1 MDFPITCPV
10 VELDKDILP
19 KLRSFVGWV
28 QLGIFQ
34 EASSCFERWLRGHE
48 HHFCVFMEY
57 TEMLLMQ
64 ESYSTF
70 STTVDKFQLESLP
83 QCRDTDRVD
92 LEHLLRLMK
101 TLAGTLLDGITQ
113 EKLSEAL
120 EFWDSMES
128 TYSVN
133 SHRGVNIIQVY
144 AIEMYMRII
153 TAALRSNQLE
163 VPKKYF
169 GVPFQLPPMPCPCS
183 GCWYKYLITNRLH
196 REALTF
202 QSIVLSDL
210 SAKAAMEAFMR
221 NDLFATM
228 VDKNEA
234 KNMALWRVV
243 MELDTSNKIC
253 EYLLKKQPRLLSL
266 AEAYL
271 DVSIF
276 FKGVLSR
283 KGALVAIN
291 RGRPLL
297 RLKELEELVNQ
308 RRSDHRSNSH

>member
-1 MDFPITCPV
+1 MDFPIARPV
-10 VELDKDILP
+10 VDLDKDILA
-19 KLRSFVGWV
+19 KLRSFLGWV
-28 QLGIFQ
+28 HLGLFE
-34 EASSCFERWLRGHE
+34 EASRRFERWLRGHE
-48 HHFCVFMEY
+48 HHVCVFMEY

-64 ESYSTF
+64 GLYSTF

-92 LEHLLRLMK
+92 LEHLVRLMK
-101 TLAGTLLDGITQ
+101 ILAGTLLDGITQ

-120 EFWDSMES
+120 GFWNSMKS

-133 SHRGVNIIQVY
+133 SRRGVSIIQVY
-144 AIEMYMRII
+144 AIEVYMRII
-153 TAALRSNQLE
+153 TAASRSNQLE
-163 VPKKYF
+163 VEEKYF
-169 GVPFQLPPMPCPCS
+169 DVPFQLPPIPCPCS
-183 GCWYKYLITNRLH
+183 GCWYKYLITNDLH

-210 SAKAAMEAFMR
+210 GAKAAMEAFMR

-228 VDKNEA
+228 VDKNEV

-243 MELDTSNKIC
+243 IELDTSNNIC
-253 EYLLKKQPRLLSL
+253 EYLLKKQPDLLSL

-276 FKGVLSR
+276 FKRVLSR
-283 KGALVAIN
+283 YGAIVAIHL
-291 RGRPLL
+291 GRPLL
-297 RLKELEELVNQ
+297 RVKELEGLVKQ
-308 RRSDHRSNSH
+308 RRSDQRSNSQ

>member
-1 MDFPITCPV
+1 MDFPITRPV

-19 KLRSFVGWV
+19 KLRNFLGWV
-28 QLGIFQ
+28 HLGLFE
-34 EASSCFERWLRGHE
+34 EASRCFERWLRGHE
-48 HHFCVFMEY
+48 HHVCVFMEY

-92 LEHLLRLMK
+92 LEHLVRLMK

-133 SHRGVNIIQVY
+133 SHRGVSIIQVY

-163 VPKKYF
+163 VEKKYF
-169 GVPFQLPPMPCPCS
+169 GVPFQLPPIPCPCS
-183 GCWYKYLITNRLH
+183 GCWYKYLITNDLH

-243 MELDTSNKIC
+243 MELNTSNKIC
-253 EYLLKKQPRLLSL
+253 EYLLKKQPGLLSL

-276 FKGVLSR
+276 FKRVLSR
-283 KGALVAIN
+283 NGALAAIH

-297 RLKELEELVNQ
+297 RVKELVNQ
-308 RRSDHRSNSH
+308 RRSDQRSNSQ